1 MDKLPKKNILLIG
14 DYDKA
19 YPRNQVFIAVI
30 KKYFDCAEYNFL
42 QKNILNFFKFIFV
55 LFKMGKDKDY
65 IFFVSFSH
73 YFAPALWLFKFFH
86 PKKIIVFDAFIS
98 IYDSFVYDRQLVK
111 KKSIKALYYYLLD
124 FILCHSCDVFLFD
137 TIEHQNYFIKTFKIS
152 SRKKKI
158 IMPVCVDFELI
169 NSIEKKN
176 IIPGD
181 GFDIFFYGSY
191 IPLQGIEYIIQAANI
206 LKENKKLRFILLGS
220 GQEYNKILSL
230 VKDLS
235 LGNVYFLK
243 KTDYSSI
250 ISLVKSA
257 HICLGIFGNS
267 AKASR
272 VIPNKVLECL
282 AASKILITGKNCAL
296 ARYFN
301 DNDDIIFC
309 NMADSKNLSEKIY
322 YVFQNYE
329 QFGYMGKNGQGKVK
343 KYFSF
348 KILEDIILKNFYE
361 IS

>member
-1 MDKLPKKNILLIG
+1 MVKKNILLIG
-14 DYDKA
+14 DYDPE
-19 YPRNQVFIAVI
+19 YPRNRVLISVI
-30 KKYFDCAEYNFL
+30 KKYFSFEEYNFV
-42 QKNILNFFKFIFV
+42 KKNFFNFIKFIFI
-55 LFKMGKDKDY
+55 LFKIGKNKDY

-86 PKKIIVFDAFIS
+86 PKKTIVFDAFIS
-98 IYDSFVYDRQLVK
+98 IYDSFVYDRQLVE

-169 NSIEKKN
+169 HNIEKKN
-176 IIPGD
+176 ITPGD

-191 IPLQGIEYIIQAANI
+191 IPLQGIEYIVQAANI

-235 LGNVYFLK
+235 LSNVYFFQ

-250 ISLVKSA
+250 ISLIKSS
-257 HICLGIFGNS
+257 HLCLGIFGHS

-272 VIPNKVLECL
+272 VVPNKVLESL
-282 AASKILITGKNCAL
+282 AATKILITGKNNAL
-296 ARYFN
+296 ARYFH
-301 DNDDIIFC
+301 DNEDVIFC
-309 NMADSKNLSEKIY
+309 EMANAKDLADKIS
-322 YVFQNYE
+322 YVFKNY
-329 QFGYMGKNGQGKVK
+329 QQLQYIGKNGQGKVK
-343 KYFSF
+343 KYFSV